1 MKFQIV
7 GFAGI
12 SLPRVSTFRRNI
24 QKTILVSLNADDMRK
39 SLNKLEAHL
48 AMQIGDNYMKRAKF
62 YVGVCVTAAAGS
74 LIGLVLANSEVS
86 IKDIIT
92 LNFVLDIP
100 RIREILTYIFS
111 VSLVFSLAL
120 LFYAIG
126 FRKRKNE
133 EITQIKKYAVFEFL
147 FVLKKQ
153 KAQLQEY
160 PPIDDPVSLF
170 VNYLQIAYE
179 LKEACTK
186 ALDVYGNLLNNWER
200 ESIELLLTSTMG
212 LLTNATIDGGSFTDF
227 DVDSFSEYYREKVK
241 AMQHGANFKA
251 FTSMVKSDA
260 EKYTKRI
267 ESTYED
273 FKRYNE

>member
-1 MKFQIV
+1 
-7 GFAGI
+7 
-12 SLPRVSTFRRNI
+12 
-24 QKTILVSLNADDMRK
+24 MRK

-62 YVGVCVTAAAGS
+62 YVGVCVTAAVGS
-74 LIGLVLANSEVS
+74 LIGLVLANSDVS

-100 RIREILTYIFS
+100 RIKDILTYIFS
-111 VSLVFSLAL
+111 VSLVFSVAL

-126 FRKRKNE
+126 FKKRKNE
-133 EITQIKKYAVFEFL
+133 EITQIKKYAIFEFL

-153 KAQLQEY
+153 KSQLQEY
-160 PPIDDPVSLF
+160 IHIDDPVSLY

-200 ESIELLLTSTMG
+200 ESIERLQTSAMG
-212 LLTNATIDGGSFTDF
+212 LLTNATIGGGNFADF
-227 DVDSFSEYYREKVK
+227 DVDSFCEYYRGKVK
-241 AMQHGANFKA
+241 AMQHGANFNV

-260 EKYTKRI
+260 EKYAKRI

-273 FKRYNE
+273 FRRYYE

>member
-1 MKFQIV
+1 
-7 GFAGI
+7 
-12 SLPRVSTFRRNI
+12 
-24 QKTILVSLNADDMRK
+24 
-39 SLNKLEAHL
+39 
-48 AMQIGDNYMKRAKF
+48 MKRAKF
-62 YVGVCVTAAAGS
+62 YVGACITAAVGS
-74 LIGLVLANSEVS
+74 LVGLVLANSEVS
-86 IKDIIT
+86 IKDLIT

-100 RIREILTYIFS
+100 RIKEILTYIFS
-111 VSLVFSLAL
+111 VSLVFSIAL
-120 LFYAIG
+120 LFYSIG

-170 VNYLQIAYE
+170 INYLQIAYE

-200 ESIELLLTSTMG
+200 ESIELLQTSATG
-212 LLTNATIDGGSFTDF
+212 LLTNATIGGGNFTDF
-227 DVDSFSEYYREKVK
+227 DIDSFCEYYKGKVK
-241 AMQHGANFKA
+241 AMQHGANFNA
-251 FTSMVKSDA
+251 FTSMLKSDA

-273 FKRYNE
+273 FKRYYE